1 MPSVRSVIVS
11 VLSVSLAWAAQ
22 VAAAPEP
29 ANPPQD
35 ETVSAELQQLV
46 DTYFTTAQDDGR
58 KELLPSIERA
68 AHHDPRAV
76 AEALKHVD
84 VWSAVEAGAVNLY
97 FPGPGRPT
105 VAAVYETPLGYTSD
119 RAYPMVLCVPD
130 AGLAPEVM
138 LARAPRFLGDHVGE
152 FVVAA
157 TTAEIAGTFQ
167 QAADNREKLR
177 TIVKRL
183 RQSVHT
189 DTNRLY
195 LLGVGTGADAAWLAA
210 VRNPDLFAGVVA
222 INGYPD
228 VPYPKQ
234 AYPLLLESL
243 RHVPVL
249 SVWNEPALASGG
261 GQDRAA
267 AVATHNKL
275 IAQLA
280 ATASLPIQLVKMP
293 NMPSASDHPP
303 VDAISEIV
311 ARDRVIAPIEIDHW
325 FRYHEHG
332 GTSWLRQM
340 HFAGSAWEEAALSIA
355 TAAGADRDAFIT
367 DVLREKLAYIG
378 GTVEGQNVTL
388 QVKRTSGVELMLPLG
403 VLDPAEKVNVVCNG
417 RTRHEGRLPPAID
430 VMLEDAYERWEFQ
443 APAAVRLSLSVKS
456 EN

>member
-1 MPSVRSVIVS
+1 MRSARTAIAS
-11 VLSVSLAWAAQ
+11 ALSMTLAL
-22 VAAAPEP
+22 VASGRAEP
-29 ANPPQD
+29 VNPPPD
-35 ETVSAELQQLV
+35 VTVSAELQQLV
-46 DTYFTTAQDDGR
+46 DAYFTTTQYDER

-68 AHHDPRAV
+68 ASHDPRTV
-76 AEALKHVD
+76 AKALQRVQ
-84 VWSAVEAGAVNLY
+84 VWSAAQEGAVSIF

-105 VAAVYETPLGYTSD
+105 VAAAFETPVGYTSD
-119 RAYPMVLCVPD
+119 RAFPMILGVPD

-138 LARAPRFLGDHVGE
+138 LAQASRFLGDHVNE

-157 TTAEIAGTFQ
+157 TTSEIAGTFV
-167 QAADNREKLR
+167 QAVKDRTKLR

-210 VRNPDLFAGVVA
+210 IRNPDLFAGVIA

-249 SVWNEPALASGG
+249 SIWNEPASAGDG
-261 GQDRAA
+261 EPERAA
-267 AVATHNKL
+267 AVAAHNKL
-275 IAQLA
+275 IAEVA
-280 ATASLPIQLVKMP
+280 ATASLPIRLLKMP
-293 NMPSASDHPP
+293 STPSASEDPP
-303 VDAISEIV
+303 ADAISEIV
-311 ARDRVIAPIEIDHW
+311 ARDRVVAPLKIDHW

-332 GTSWLRQM
+332 SAPWLRQTR
-340 HFAGSAWEEAALSIA
+340 FAGLEWEEAALSIA
-355 TAAGADRDAFIT
+355 TGAGVDRDAFIT
-367 DVLREKLAYIG
+367 NVLREKMAYLG
-378 GTVEGQNVTL
+378 GTVEGQTVTL
-388 QVKRTSGVELMLPLG
+388 QVQRTSGVDLMLPIG
-403 VLDPAEKVNVVCNG
+403 VLDPSENVRVVCNG
-417 RTRHEGRLPPAID
+417 RTRHEGKLPPAID